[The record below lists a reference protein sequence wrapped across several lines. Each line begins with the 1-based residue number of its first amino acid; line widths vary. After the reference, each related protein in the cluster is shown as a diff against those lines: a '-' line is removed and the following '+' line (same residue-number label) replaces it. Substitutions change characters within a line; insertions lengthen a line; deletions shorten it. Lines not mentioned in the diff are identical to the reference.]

1 MLSLRPNMWL
11 REGGVSAHCEAG
23 RRLFCCGP
31 LRGGPF
37 WIVLVYILVSVYNL
51 FFFIY
56 CRPWIKR
63 AIRVSAAWVGWEN
76 DDGCGHLKPHNAAE
90 LRACGAAAFIMNLN
104 TQNSPYSNSNS

>member
-1 MLSLRPNMWL
+1 MLTVRP
-11 REGGVSAHCEAG
+11 GGDYFVVGLCVEDRFGS
-23 RRLFCCGP
+23 
-31 LRGGPF
+31 F
-37 WIVLVYILVSVYNL
+37 WCIFWSVCII
-51 FFFIY
+51 FFIIY